1 MAAAMTQGMTAEQ
14 ATQYADALDVI
25 YANDP
30 RRPKIDR
37 LRPKGKRA
45 LAAVADVPPDGS
57 EAAAAAMA
65 ALPPPVPDRAPDG
78 DVLTIDAGG
87 QVWPS
92 DDRAQLP
99 AESRA
104 APQAVPLPEPCH
116 ACGAEFAHGD
126 GDELVCDG
134 CGLVL
139 ATDDGGA

>member
-57 EAAAAAMA
+57 EDAAAAMA

-78 DVLTIDAGG
+78 DDG
-87 QVWPS
+87 
-92 DDRAQLP
+92 R
-99 AESRA
+99 
-104 APQAVPLPEPCH
+104 APQGVPLPEPCH
-116 ACGAEFAHGD
+116 ACASEWAHGD
-126 GDELVCDG
+126 GNELVCNG